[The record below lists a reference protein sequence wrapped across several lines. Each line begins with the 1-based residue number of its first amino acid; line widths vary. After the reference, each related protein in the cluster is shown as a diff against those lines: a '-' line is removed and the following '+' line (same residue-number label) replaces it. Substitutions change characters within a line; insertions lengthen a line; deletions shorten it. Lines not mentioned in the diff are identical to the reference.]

1 MEVCPVFKE
10 YPDIL
15 TVKQVAKALHI
26 SENSAYRLV
35 NSKAIGCKRIGRKII
50 VPKPCLIDYA
60 LSARYTVSTL

>member
-1 MEVCPVFKE
+1 MEVRPVFKE

-15 TVKQVAKALHI
+15 TVKQVAHALHI

>member
-1 MEVCPVFKE
+1 MFKE

-15 TVKQVAKALHI
+15 TVKQVAQALHI

-35 NSKAIGCKRIGRKII
+35 NSKSIGCKRIGRKII
-50 VPKPCLIDYA
+50 VPKPCLVDYA